1 MPPPFSL
8 RFDVVRAL
16 AAPALAALVA
26 SALVLTFA
34 ADAEAAP
41 PATPAKV
48 VCDRVLEDFSASKL
62 GAFPTGW
69 RSKEASEMTLATQD
83 ARFVVEQDGARKVL
97 HATYRD
103 QAITIGKAFDGWDLN
118 KYPVLQFQWKASK
131 LPKGGNEDSMSQ
143 NDCGAAV
150 YGFWDIGFPF
160 SVNSIKYSWSSTLK
174 VGTEISKRLGHDF
187 VRVMQSG
194 QSGIGQWHTVRI
206 DVRSDYQRLFKTG
219 NSPAPSG
226 IAVLT
231 DADATSSEA
240 EAYYADFRLC
250 RPG

>member
-1 MPPPFSL
+1 MPPVS
-8 RFDVVRAL
+8 RVRVVRAL
-16 AAPALAALVA
+16 LAASVPLA
-26 SALVLTFA
+26 PALVLTFSE
-34 ADAEAAP
+34 DSVAAP

-48 VCDRVLEDFSASKL
+48 VCDRVLEDFSASKV

-69 RSKEASEMTLATQD
+69 RSKEASEMSLAT
-83 ARFVVEQDGARKVL
+83 ASGRFVVEQDGARKVL

-118 KYPVLQFQWKASK
+118 QYPVLQFQWKASK
-131 LPKGGNEDSMSQ
+131 LPKGGNEDSMSH
-143 NDCGAAV
+143 NDCAAAV

-194 QSGIGQWHTVRI
+194 ESGVGQWHTVRI

-219 NSPAPSG
+219 DLPGPSG

-231 DADATSSEA
+231 DADATRSEA

>member
-1 MPPPFSL
+1 MPPVPSI
-8 RFDVVRAL
+8 RFGVVRAL
-16 AAPALAALVA
+16 LASFVLLGPALA
-26 SALVLTFA
+26 LTFSETA
-34 ADAEAAP
+34 LAAP
-41 PATPAKV
+41 PKAPAKV

-69 RSKEASEMTLATQD
+69 RSKEASEMTLATRD
-83 ARFVVEQDGARKVL
+83 GRFVVEQDGARKVL

-103 QAITIGKAFDGWDLN
+103 QAITIGKAFEGWDLN
-118 KYPVLQFQWKASK
+118 QYPVLQFQWKASK
-131 LPKGGNEDSMSQ
+131 LPKGGNEDSMSR
-143 NDCGAAV
+143 NDCGASV

-194 QSGIGQWHTVRI
+194 ESGIGQWHTVRV

-219 NSPAPSG
+219 DLRGPNG
-226 IAVLT
+226 IAILT
-231 DADATSSEA
+231 DADATGSEA

>member
-1 MPPPFSL
+1 MPLMPNRPL
-8 RFDVVRAL
+8 
-16 AAPALAALVA
+16 
-26 SALVLTFA
+26 LVLGMLLSLSEEA
-34 ADAEAAP
+34 AAAP
-41 PATPAKV
+41 PNL
-48 VCDRVLEDFSASKL
+48 VCDRVLENFSSSKV
-62 GAFPTGW
+62 GTFPQGW
-69 RSKEASEMTLATQD
+69 RTKESSEMELAGQNG
-83 ARFVVEQDGARKVL
+83 RFLVEQDGARKVL

-103 QAITIGKAFDGWDLN
+103 QAITIGKSFDGWDL
-118 KYPVLQFQWKASK
+118 KQYPVLQFQWKASK
-131 LPKGGNEDSMSQ
+131 LPTGGNEDSMSQ
-143 NDCGAAV
+143 NDCGASV

-194 QSGIGQWHTVRI
+194 DTGVGQWHTIRV
-206 DVRSDYQRLFKTG
+206 DVRADYQRLFKV
-219 NSPAPSG
+219 SDPPAPRG

-231 DADATSSEA
+231 DADATRSEA

>member
-1 MPPPFSL
+1 MPPVFSVPVG
-8 RFDVVRAL
+8 VVRALGALVL
-16 AAPALAALVA
+16 AAPALVLAFSEDAA
-26 SALVLTFA
+26 
-34 ADAEAAP
+34 AAP

-48 VCDRVLEDFSASKL
+48 VCDRVLEDFSASKV

-69 RSKEASEMTLATQD
+69 RSKEASEMSLATSSG
-83 ARFVVEQDGARKVL
+83 RYVVEQDGARKVL

-103 QAITIGKAFDGWDLN
+103 QAVTIGKGFDGWDLN
-118 KYPVLQFQWKASK
+118 QYPVLQFQWKASK

-194 QSGIGQWHTVRI
+194 ESGVGQWHTVRV

-219 NSPAPSG
+219 DLPAPSG

-231 DADATSSEA
+231 DADATRSEA